1 MNNINQLLL
10 QAQAAHNAANW
21 QLLIQCLQQLTQQ
34 ENSKNLESLEN
45 QEKLLEL
52 ALSVLIMGDFQQRW
66 EIAKVFV
73 RLGAI
78 AISPLIE
85 ILTDEEAE
93 EELRWYAA
101 RLLGEFQ
108 QPEAIAALVELLKIE
123 DDEELRTMAAAALG
137 QMGTYAIAALT
148 ELLADEQTRL
158 LAVRSLCIIRH
169 KETIAPLLSV
179 VDDPQI
185 SVRAAA
191 IEALSSFHDERV
203 PTVLLRAL
211 DDIATSVRREAVL
224 GLSFRP
230 DLREPLDL
238 VTRLQSKLYDFNLE
252 VCCAAAVALSRMGG
266 DDAAKHLFQV
276 LVSPHTPVKL
286 QLETIR
292 ALCWMEMPSSL
303 EYLRTALNQLESVT
317 LWQEIVTVLGRVS
330 NPQLA
335 SLAAEIL
342 LAMLEQKHPAVE
354 IAAIKRAIA
363 LSLGQLGRMEAIEP
377 LTKLLADSDEL
388 VRLHAIA
395 ALKNLAPQGEWESG
409 GWGDGGMGR

>member
-1 MNNINQLLL
+1 NINQLLL
-10 QAQAAHNAANW
+10 QAQAAHHAANW
-21 QLLIQCLQQLTQQ
+21 QLLIQCLQQLTLQ
-34 ENSKNLESLEN
+34 ENSQNLESPEN

-52 ALSVLIMGDFQQRW
+52 ALSVLVMGDFQQRW
-66 EIAKVFV
+66 EIATVFV

-85 ILTDEEAE
+85 ILTDEEAD

-108 QPEAIAALVELLKIE
+108 QPEAIAALVELLKTE
-123 DDEELRTMAAAALG
+123 DNEELRTMAAAALG
-137 QMGTYAIAALT
+137 QMGTYAIGALT
-148 ELLADEQTRL
+148 ELLTDERTRL

-169 KETIAPLLSV
+169 KSTIAPLLGV

-191 IEALSSFHDERV
+191 IEALSSFHDQRV
-203 PTVLLRAL
+203 PPVLLRAL
-211 DDIATSVRREAVL
+211 DDIAASVRREAIL

-238 VTRLQSKLYDFNLE
+238 VARLQSKLYDFNLE
-252 VCCAAAVALSRMGG
+252 VCCAAAAALSRMGG

-276 LVSPHTPVKL
+276 LASPHTPVKL

-292 ALCWMEMPSSL
+292 ALCWMETPSSL
-303 EYLRTALNQLESVT
+303 EYLRMALNQLESAL

-335 SLAAEIL
+335 SLATEIL
-342 LAMLEQKHPAVE
+342 LAMLEQRHPAVE

-363 LSLGQLGRMEAIEP
+363 LSLGQLGRVEAIES

-388 VRLHAIA
+388 VRLHALA
-395 ALKNLAPQGEWESG
+395 ALKNLVPQGE
-409 GWGDGGMGR
+409 